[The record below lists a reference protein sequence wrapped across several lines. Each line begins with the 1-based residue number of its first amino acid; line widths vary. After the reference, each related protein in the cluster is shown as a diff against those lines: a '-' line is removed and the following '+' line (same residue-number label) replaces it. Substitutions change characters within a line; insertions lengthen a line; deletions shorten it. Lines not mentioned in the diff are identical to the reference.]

1 MAGNIKKYI
10 GKTKSNLLLF
20 IVIIT
25 HSPLLLSDP
34 FKMGME
40 AMEAGDFAEAY
51 CLWRPLAMQGHSE
64 ASFHLGWLFANGNG
78 LRVNVPK
85 AVYWWGQSANRGH
98 VEAMFALA
106 LAYTHGEGIK
116 RDDEEA
122 MRWYMK
128 AANQGHE
135 DAREIIKVKV
145 REQAKSVKP
154 YLDTLLSKT
163 WLGEQVQIKSQRVN
177 LRKGPGTHFGVQKQ
191 VQQGDRFLAVGKEG
205 QWFQIIDPKD
215 ASFAWVADWLVQG
228 QGENR

>member
-1 MAGNIKKYI
+1 MPEAPKTYSIKTISKR
-10 GKTKSNLLLF
+10 LF
-20 IVIIT
+20 LIYFLIY
-25 HSPLLLSDP
+25 SPLLLSDP

-51 CLWRPLAMQGHSE
+51 CLWRPLAMQGHTE

-98 VEAMFALA
+98 SEAMFALA

-128 AANQGHE
+128 AAEQGHE
-135 DAREIIKVKV
+135 DAREILKAKV
-145 REQAKSVKP
+145 REQDNAVKP
-154 YLDTLLSKT
+154 YLQALLSEA
-163 WLGEQVQIKSQRVN
+163 WLGRRVVIKSQQVN
-177 LRKGPGTHFGVQKQ
+177 LRKGPGTHFGIHKQ
-191 VQQGDRFLAVGKEG
+191 VQQGKQFLAVGKEG
-205 QWFQIIDPKD
+205 QWLQIIDPHD
-215 ASFAWVADWLVQG
+215 ASFAWVADWLV
-228 QGENR
+228 ESWSDKH